1 MLASSLDY
9 LIMSQA
15 NHAQTD
21 RQTGRQAD
29 TDTHTHTHK
38 QDIRQ
43 SNHDQNTE
51 ATLKMYNL
59 GIIRIPEEG
68 KRGETIRKKY

>member
-29 TDTHTHTHK
+29 TDTDTDTHTHTHTHTSRASGK
-38 QDIRQ
+38 VTMTR
-43 SNHDQNTE
+43 
-51 ATLKMYNL
+51 TLKL
-59 GIIRIPEEG
+59 L
-68 KRGETIRKKY
+68 